1 MAINYEGIGNLRED
15 YKNEQ
20 RIAAQVGLITDPSLV
35 LKMYLMLTESSIPFS
50 SDTVIEAKEF
60 IKKEIK
66 DKRLDPLTGMGFAIL
81 SENMLNVVRYDTK
94 YPIVLRNQLYDYNE
108 TFASAKPLDIRD
120 DGSFCIWE
128 FSIAEHERNA
138 WEIYLDS
145 RRSKSDK
152 EQYLRSFIEGPLGIH
167 GQPIKTAI
175 PLAVYD

>member
-66 DKRLDPLTGMGFAIL
+66 DKR
-81 SENMLNVVRYDTK
+81 
-94 YPIVLRNQLYDYNE
+94 
-108 TFASAKPLDIRD
+108 
-120 DGSFCIWE
+120 
-128 FSIAEHERNA
+128 
-138 WEIYLDS
+138 
-145 RRSKSDK
+145 
-152 EQYLRSFIEGPLGIH
+152 FI
-167 GQPIKTAI
+167 
-175 PLAVYD
+175 